1 MSCMVPVNSTVASER
16 AWEALL
22 RRREEKMA
30 LTPIKLVSQLNPHK
44 ETCSTEHL
52 IGGQIRRGGAN
63 GGGVP
68 TTGSTLK
75 P

>member
-30 LTPIKLVSQLNPHK
+30 LTPIKLVQPYLK
-44 ETCSTEHL
+44 DTC
-52 IGGQIRRGGAN
+52 
-63 GGGVP
+63 
-68 TTGSTLK
+68 TLYIEFIDSVQSNEF
-75 P
+75 